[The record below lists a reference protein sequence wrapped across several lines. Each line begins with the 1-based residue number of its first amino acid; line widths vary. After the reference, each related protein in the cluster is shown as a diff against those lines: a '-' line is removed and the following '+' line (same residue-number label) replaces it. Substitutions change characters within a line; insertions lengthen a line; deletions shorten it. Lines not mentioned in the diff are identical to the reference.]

1 MWFVWLIWF
10 VLFIWL
16 IWFIWLVSFNQ
27 TNETDQTNQITV
39 FVSSFRLGAYE
50 IMRLKFLQRGWF
62 TILVLAG
69 TLSMVTAMALIDAS
83 SASAADAKKS
93 KKAVP
98 SVEST
103 AQRYAEAMG
112 AGNKVGVGQL
122 DFACQY
128 PLVAAAPHGIKTYP
142 ADSDLVYDSCWQRLR
157 EAHASTLVRTDIGM
171 EVLWPSN
178 GELVFFSEDLNR
190 YPASAFVTDSLGL
203 TPPGTGFHIRIVGSA
218 PLPSASFRLRPNGP
232 IVAVPTTLVKLSVSY
247 QDPLTAPLTYAAGSV
262 KWTSTI
268 KRTRRALKEITTQ
281 WVVLSGLKK
290 HGFAGDQAVVNLPVT
305 SGAISGSGIQEKIPF
320 TTETSRP
327 LPDSL
332 VWWGPTDFP
341 GLLIAGAARAAT
353 FPELRDRVAM
363 LNRVLIIDPNQ
374 AEALMVLSRH
384 LYAIVL
390 REAIPFH
397 KLTVRDPALALVVNE
412 HFWNIYAQA
421 TRMDLSLG
429 MEMGGFDKPTTA
441 DYLYRMLSAMQTLAV
456 VRPEQLDNQF
466 RLGVA
471 YRWNNDQEAAIATHQ
486 SLVKAIPAQRRA
498 GRAEALLQLAW
509 SRINKVAW
517 NRILD
522 DSDIRVAYQDAD
534 EALTFADL
542 PLDKFMAEY
551 TKAYSLLFTPDRDN
565 QAVLERLTEAKR
577 WFAEIPGQTPDIW
590 NFFIGAESLKAVL
603 DADPIFQPILAQAED
618 KKG

>member
-1 MWFVWLIWF
+1 MCLH
-10 VLFIWL
+10 
-16 IWFIWLVSFNQ
+16 
-27 TNETDQTNQITV
+27 T
-39 FVSSFRLGAYE
+39 
-50 IMRLKFLQRGWF
+50 LQRGWF
-62 TILVLAG
+62 TILFLAG
-69 TLSMVTAMALIDAS
+69 TLSILTGMNLIEAS
-83 SASAADAKKS
+83 SASAAAAKKS
-93 KKAVP
+93 KQAVT
-98 SVEST
+98 SAEAT
-103 AQRYAEAMG
+103 AQRFAEAMG

-128 PLVAAAPHGIKTYP
+128 PLVAAAPHGIKSYP

-157 EAHASTLVRTDIGM
+157 EAHASTLIRSDVGM

-203 TPPGTGFHIRIVGSA
+203 TPPGTGFHIHIVGST

-247 QDPLTAPLTYAAGSV
+247 QDPLTAPVTYAAGSV
-262 KWTSTI
+262 KWTNTI

-281 WVVLSGLKK
+281 WIVLSGLKK
-290 HGFAGDQAVVNLPVT
+290 YGFAGDRAVVNLPVT

-320 TTETSRP
+320 VTETSRA

-332 VWWGPTDFP
+332 VWWGPTDVP
-341 GLLIAGAARAAT
+341 GLLTAGAARAAT

-390 REAIPFH
+390 REAFPFH
-397 KLTVRDPALALVVNE
+397 KLTVTDPALALVVNE

-421 TRMDLSLG
+421 ARMDLSLG

-456 VRPEQLDNQF
+456 VRPEQLDNTF

-486 SLVKAIPAQRRA
+486 SLVKAIPAGRRA

-517 NRILD
+517 NRNFD
-522 DSDIRVAYQDAD
+522 DPDIRVAYQDAD
-534 EALTFADL
+534 DALTLADL
-542 PLDKFMAEY
+542 PLDKFIAEY

-565 QAVLERLTEAKR
+565 RALLERLTEAKR

-590 NFFIGAESLKAVL
+590 QFFIEAESLKAVL
-603 DADPIFQPILAQAED
+603 DADPIFQPILARAEE
-618 KKG
+618 KQG

>member
-1 MWFVWLIWF
+1 
-10 VLFIWL
+10 
-16 IWFIWLVSFNQ
+16 
-27 TNETDQTNQITV
+27 
-39 FVSSFRLGAYE
+39 
-50 IMRLKFLQRGWF
+50 MRLQILPRGWF
-62 TILVLAG
+62 TILFLAG
-69 TLSMVTAMALIDAS
+69 ILSFVTEMTLIEAS
-83 SASAADAKKS
+83 SAFAAAAAM
-93 KKAVP
+93 KAVT
-98 SVEST
+98 SAEAT

-128 PLVAAAPHGIKTYP
+128 PLVAASPHGIKSYP
-142 ADSDLVYDSCWQRLR
+142 ANSNLVYDSCWQRLR
-157 EAHASTLVRTDIGM
+157 ETHASTLIRTDVGM

-178 GELVFFSEDLNR
+178 GELVFFNEDLNR
-190 YPASAFVTDSLGL
+190 YPASAFITDSLGL
-203 TPPGTGFHIRIVGSA
+203 TPPGTGFHTHVVGSA

-232 IVAVPTTLVKLSVSY
+232 IVSVPATLVKLSVSY

-262 KWTSTI
+262 KWTNTI

-290 HGFAGDQAVVNLPVT
+290 HGFAGDRAVVNLPVT
-305 SGAISGSGIQEKIPF
+305 SGAVSGSGIQEQIPF
-320 TTETSRP
+320 VTETSRA

-332 VWWGPTDFP
+332 VWWGPTDVP
-341 GLLIAGAARAAT
+341 GLLTAGAARAAT

-412 HFWNIYAQA
+412 HFWNIYAQS

-456 VRPEQLDNQF
+456 VRPEQLDNLF

-498 GRAEALLQLAW
+498 GRTEALLQLAW

-517 NRILD
+517 NRNFD
-522 DSDIRVAYQDAD
+522 DPDIRVAYQDAD
-534 EALTFADL
+534 EALTLADL
-542 PLDKFMAEY
+542 PLDKFLAEY

-565 QAVLERLTEAKR
+565 QALSERLTEAKR

-590 NFFIGAESLKAVL
+590 QFFIGAESLKAVL
-603 DADPIFQPILAQAED
+603 DADPIFQPILAAAEE

>member
-1 MWFVWLIWF
+1 MCLH
-10 VLFIWL
+10 
-16 IWFIWLVSFNQ
+16 
-27 TNETDQTNQITV
+27 T
-39 FVSSFRLGAYE
+39 
-50 IMRLKFLQRGWF
+50 LQRGWF
-62 TILVLAG
+62 TILFLAG
-69 TLSMVTAMALIDAS
+69 TLSILIGMNLIEAS
-83 SASAADAKKS
+83 SASAAAAKKS
-93 KKAVP
+93 KQAVT
-98 SVEST
+98 SAEAT
-103 AQRYAEAMG
+103 AQRFAEAMG

-128 PLVAAAPHGIKTYP
+128 PLVAAAPHGIKSYP

-157 EAHASTLVRTDIGM
+157 EAHASTLIRSDVGM

-203 TPPGTGFHIRIVGSA
+203 TPPGTGFHIHIVGST

-247 QDPLTAPLTYAAGSV
+247 QDPLTAPVTYAAGSV
-262 KWTSTI
+262 KWTNTI

-281 WVVLSGLKK
+281 WIVLSGLKK
-290 HGFAGDQAVVNLPVT
+290 YGFAGDRAVVNLPVT

-320 TTETSRP
+320 VTETSRA

-332 VWWGPTDFP
+332 VWWGPTDVP
-341 GLLIAGAARAAT
+341 GLLTAGAARAAT

-390 REAIPFH
+390 REAFPFH
-397 KLTVRDPALALVVNE
+397 KLTVTDPALALVVNE

-421 TRMDLSLG
+421 ARMDLSLG

-456 VRPEQLDNQF
+456 VRPEQLDNTF

-486 SLVKAIPAQRRA
+486 SLVKAIPAGRRA

-517 NRILD
+517 NRNFD
-522 DSDIRVAYQDAD
+522 DPDIRVAYQDAD
-534 EALTFADL
+534 DALTLADL
-542 PLDKFMAEY
+542 PLDKFIAEY

-565 QAVLERLTEAKR
+565 RALLERLTEAKR

-590 NFFIGAESLKAVL
+590 QFFIEAESLKAVL
-603 DADPIFQPILAQAED
+603 DADPIFQPILARAEE
-618 KKG
+618 KQG

>member
-1 MWFVWLIWF
+1 
-10 VLFIWL
+10 
-16 IWFIWLVSFNQ
+16 
-27 TNETDQTNQITV
+27 
-39 FVSSFRLGAYE
+39 
-50 IMRLKFLQRGWF
+50 MRLQILQRGWF
-62 TILVLAG
+62 TILFLAG
-69 TLSMVTAMALIDAS
+69 TLSIVTAMTLIEAS
-83 SASAADAKKS
+83 SASAAAAKKS
-93 KKAVP
+93 KQAVT
-98 SVEST
+98 SAEAT

-112 AGNKVGVGQL
+112 AGNKAGVGQL
-122 DFACQY
+122 DFSCQY
-128 PLVAAAPHGIKTYP
+128 PLVAAAPHGIKSYP

-157 EAHASTLVRTDIGM
+157 EAHASTLVRSDVGM

-203 TPPGTGFHIRIVGSA
+203 SPPGTGFHTHIVGSVS
-218 PLPSASFRLRPNGP
+218 LPSASFRLRPNGP
-232 IVAVPTTLVKLSVSY
+232 TVAVPTTLVKLSVSY

-268 KRTRRALKEITTQ
+268 KRARRALKEITTQ

-290 HGFAGDQAVVNLPVT
+290 HGFVGDRAIVNLPVT
-305 SGAISGSGIQEKIPF
+305 SGAVSGSGIQEKIPF
-320 TTETSRP
+320 VTETSRV

-332 VWWGPTDFP
+332 VWWGPTDVP
-341 GLLIAGAARAAT
+341 GLLTAGAARAAT

-390 REAIPFH
+390 REAFPFH

-441 DYLYRMLSAMQTLAV
+441 DYLYRMLSAMRTLAV
-456 VRPEQLDNQF
+456 VRPEQLDNLF

-486 SLVKAIPAQRRA
+486 SLVKAIPAERRA

-517 NRILD
+517 NRNFD
-522 DSDIRVAYQDAD
+522 DPDIRVAYQDAD
-534 EALTFADL
+534 EALTLADL
-542 PLDKFMAEY
+542 PLDKFLAEY

-565 QAVLERLTEAKR
+565 QALSERLTEAKR
-577 WFAEIPGQTPDIW
+577 WFAEIPGQSPDIW
-590 NFFIGAESLKAVL
+590 QFFLGAESLKAVL
-603 DADPIFQPILAQAED
+603 DADPIFQPILAQAEE

>member
-1 MWFVWLIWF
+1 MIQYRLLF
-10 VLFIWL
+10 VLHARSL
-16 IWFIWLVSFNQ
+16 S
-27 TNETDQTNQITV
+27 D
-39 FVSSFRLGAYE
+39 
-50 IMRLKFLQRGWF
+50 IMRLQILQRGWF
-62 TILVLAG
+62 TILFLAG
-69 TLSMVTAMALIDAS
+69 TLSIVIAMTLFEAS
-83 SASAADAKKS
+83 SASAAAAKKS
-93 KKAVP
+93 KQAVT
-98 SVEST
+98 SAEAT
-103 AQRYAEAMG
+103 ARRYAEAMG

-128 PLVAAAPHGIKTYP
+128 PLVAAAPYGIKSYP

-157 EAHASTLVRTDIGM
+157 EAHASTLSRSDVGM

-178 GELVFFSEDLNR
+178 GELVFFSEDLDR

-203 TPPGTGFHIRIVGSA
+203 SPPGTGFHTHIVGSA
-218 PLPSASFRLRPNGP
+218 SLPSASFHLRPNGP

-247 QDPLTAPLTYAAGSV
+247 QDPLTAPITYAAGSV

-268 KRTRRALKEITTQ
+268 KRARRALKEITTQ

-290 HGFAGDQAVVNLPVT
+290 HGFAGDIAVVNLPVT
-305 SGAISGSGIQEKIPF
+305 SGAVSGSGIQEKIPF
-320 TTETSRP
+320 VTETSRA

-332 VWWGPTDFP
+332 VWWGPTDVP
-341 GLLIAGAARAAT
+341 GLLTAGAARAAT

-384 LYAIVL
+384 LYVVVL
-390 REAIPFH
+390 REAFPFH
-397 KLTVRDPALALVVNE
+397 KLTVRDPSLALVVNE
-412 HFWNIYAQA
+412 HFWNIYAQS

-441 DYLYRMLSAMQTLAV
+441 DYLYRMLSAMRTLAV
-456 VRPEQLDNQF
+456 VRPEQLDNLF

-517 NRILD
+517 NRNFD
-522 DSDIRVAYQDAD
+522 DPDIRVAYQDAD
-534 EALTFADL
+534 EALTLADL
-542 PLDKFMAEY
+542 PLDKFLAEY
-551 TKAYSLLFTPDRDN
+551 TKAYSLLFTPDRNN
-565 QAVLERLTEAKR
+565 QALSEQLTEAKR

-590 NFFIGAESLKAVL
+590 QFFIGAESLKAVL
-603 DADPIFQPILAQAED
+603 DADPIFQPILAQAKE
-618 KKG
+618 KSG

>member
-1 MWFVWLIWF
+1 
-10 VLFIWL
+10 
-16 IWFIWLVSFNQ
+16 
-27 TNETDQTNQITV
+27 
-39 FVSSFRLGAYE
+39 
-50 IMRLKFLQRGWF
+50 MRLKLLQRGWF
-62 TILVLAG
+62 TILLLSG
-69 TLSMVTAMALIDAS
+69 TLSMVTAMTMIEAS
-83 SASAADAKKS
+83 SASAAAAKKS
-93 KKAVP
+93 KKAVT
-98 SVEST
+98 SAEST

-112 AGNKVGVGQL
+112 AGNKEGVGQL

-157 EAHASTLVRTDIGM
+157 EAHASTLIRTDIGM

-203 TPPGTGFHIRIVGSA
+203 TPPGTGFHIHIVGSA
-218 PLPSASFRLRPNGP
+218 PLPSASFRLRANGS

-290 HGFAGDQAVVNLPVT
+290 HGFAGDTAVVNLLVT
-305 SGAISGSGIQEKIPF
+305 SGAVSGSGIQEKIPF
-320 TTETSRP
+320 VTETSRP
-327 LPDSL
+327 LPGSL

-353 FPELRDRVAM
+353 FPELRDLVAM

-441 DYLYRMLSAMQTLAV
+441 DYLYRMLSAMRTLAV

-471 YRWNNDQEAAIATHQ
+471 YRWNNDQEAAIATHL

-509 SRINKVAW
+509 SRIN
-517 NRILD
+517 
-522 DSDIRVAYQDAD
+522 SDIRVAYQDAD
-534 EALTFADL
+534 EAFTLADL

-590 NFFIGAESLKAVL
+590 QFFIGAESLKAVL
-603 DADPIFQPILAQAED
+603 DADPIFQPIMAQAEE
-618 KKG
+618 KQG

>member
-1 MWFVWLIWF
+1 
-10 VLFIWL
+10 
-16 IWFIWLVSFNQ
+16 
-27 TNETDQTNQITV
+27 
-39 FVSSFRLGAYE
+39 
-50 IMRLKFLQRGWF
+50 
-62 TILVLAG
+62 
-69 TLSMVTAMALIDAS
+69 
-83 SASAADAKKS
+83 
-93 KKAVP
+93 
-98 SVEST
+98 
-103 AQRYAEAMG
+103 
-112 AGNKVGVGQL
+112 
-122 DFACQY
+122 
-128 PLVAAAPHGIKTYP
+128 
-142 ADSDLVYDSCWQRLR
+142 
-157 EAHASTLVRTDIGM
+157 M

-178 GELVFFSEDLNR
+178 GDLVFFSEDLNR

-203 TPPGTGFHIRIVGSA
+203 TPPGTRFHTHIVGSA
-218 PLPSASFRLRPNGP
+218 SLPSASFRLRPNGP
-232 IVAVPTTLVKLSVSY
+232 IVAVPTTLVKLSISY

-281 WVVLSGLKK
+281 WIVLSGLKK
-290 HGFAGDQAVVNLPVT
+290 HGFVGDRAVLNLPVT
-305 SGAISGSGIQEKIPF
+305 SGAISGNGIQEKIPF
-320 TTETSRP
+320 VTETSQA

-332 VWWGPTDFP
+332 VWWGPTDLP
-341 GLLIAGAARAAT
+341 GLLTAGTARAAT

-374 AEALMVLSRH
+374 PEALMVLSRH
-384 LYAIVL
+384 LYTIVL

-397 KLTVRDPALALVVNE
+397 KLTVSDPALALVVNE
-412 HFWNIYAQA
+412 HFWNIYAQS

-441 DYLYRMLSAMQTLAV
+441 DYLYRMLSAMRTLAV
-456 VRPEQLDNQF
+456 VRPEQLDNRF

-471 YRWNNDQEAAIATHQ
+471 LRWNNDQEAAIETHQ
-486 SLVKAIPAQRRA
+486 SLVNAIPLERRA

-517 NRILD
+517 NRIFD
-522 DSDIRVAYQDAD
+522 DSDIRVAYQNAD
-534 EALTFADL
+534 EALALADL

-565 QAVLERLTEAKR
+565 RALLERLTEAKR

-603 DADPIFQPILAQAED
+603 DADPIFQPILAQGED

>member
-1 MWFVWLIWF
+1 
-10 VLFIWL
+10 
-16 IWFIWLVSFNQ
+16 
-27 TNETDQTNQITV
+27 
-39 FVSSFRLGAYE
+39 
-50 IMRLKFLQRGWF
+50 MRLKILQRGWF
-62 TILVLAG
+62 TTLFLAG
-69 TLSMVTAMALIDAS
+69 TLSIVTAITLIEAS
-83 SASAADAKKS
+83 SAFAAAAKKS
-93 KKAVP
+93 KQAVT
-98 SVEST
+98 SAEAT

-112 AGNKVGVGQL
+112 AGNKADVGQL
-122 DFACQY
+122 DFSCQY

-157 EAHASTLVRTDIGM
+157 EAHASTLVRSDVGM

-178 GELVFFSEDLNR
+178 GDLVFFSEDLNR

-203 TPPGTGFHIRIVGSA
+203 TPPGTGFHTHIVGSA
-218 PLPSASFRLRPNGP
+218 SLPSASFRLRPNGP

-268 KRTRRALKEITTQ
+268 KRARRALKEITAQ

-290 HGFAGDQAVVNLPVT
+290 HGFAGDRAVVNLPVT
-305 SGAISGSGIQEKIPF
+305 SGAVFGSGIQEKIPF
-320 TTETSRP
+320 VTETSRA

-332 VWWGPTDFP
+332 VWWGPTDVP
-341 GLLIAGAARAAT
+341 GLLTAGAARAAT

-390 REAIPFH
+390 REAFPFH

-441 DYLYRMLSAMQTLAV
+441 DYLYRMLSAMRTLAV
-456 VRPEQLDNQF
+456 VRPEQLDNLF

-486 SLVKAIPAQRRA
+486 SLVKAIPAARRA

-509 SRINKVAW
+509 SRVNKVAW
-517 NRILD
+517 NRNFD
-522 DSDIRVAYQDAD
+522 DPDIRVAYQDAD
-534 EALTFADL
+534 EALTLADL

-565 QAVLERLTEAKR
+565 RALLERLTEAKR

-590 NFFIGAESLKAVL
+590 QFFIGAESLKAVL
-603 DADPIFQPILAQAED
+603 DADPIFQPILAQAEE
-618 KKG
+618 KRG

>member
-1 MWFVWLIWF
+1 M
-10 VLFIWL
+10 
-16 IWFIWLVSFNQ
+16 
-27 TNETDQTNQITV
+27 
-39 FVSSFRLGAYE
+39 
-50 IMRLKFLQRGWF
+50 MRLQILQRGWF
-62 TILVLAG
+62 TILFLAG
-69 TLSMVTAMALIDAS
+69 ILSIVTAMILIEAS
-83 SASAADAKKS
+83 SAFAAAAAM
-93 KKAVP
+93 KAVT
-98 SVEST
+98 SAEAT

-128 PLVAAAPHGIKTYP
+128 PLVAESPHGIKTYP
-142 ADSDLVYDSCWQRLR
+142 ANSDLVYDSCWQRLR
-157 EAHASTLVRTDIGM
+157 ETHASTLIRTDVGM

-203 TPPGTGFHIRIVGSA
+203 TPPGTGFHIHIVGSA

-232 IVAVPTTLVKLSVSY
+232 TVEVPTTLVKLSVSY

-262 KWTSTI
+262 KWTTTI
-268 KRTRRALKEITTQ
+268 KRTRRTLKEITTQ

-290 HGFAGDQAVVNLPVT
+290 HGFAGDRAIVNLPVA
-305 SGAISGSGIQEKIPF
+305 SGAVSDSGTQEKIPF
-320 TTETSRP
+320 VTETSRA

-332 VWWGPTDFP
+332 VWWGPTDVP
-341 GLLIAGAARAAT
+341 GLLTAGAARAAT

-390 REAIPFH
+390 REAISFH

-421 TRMDLSLG
+421 ERMDLSLG

-441 DYLYRMLSAMQTLAV
+441 DYLYRMLSAMQTLAI
-456 VRPEQLDNQF
+456 VRPEQLDNLF

-471 YRWNNDQEAAIATHQ
+471 YRWNNDQEPAIATHQ

-509 SRINKVAW
+509 SRVNKVAW
-517 NRILD
+517 NRNFD
-522 DSDIRVAYQDAD
+522 DPDIRIAYQDAD
-534 EALTFADL
+534 EALTLADL

-565 QAVLERLTEAKR
+565 RALLERLTEAKR

-590 NFFIGAESLKAVL
+590 QFFIGAESLKAVL
-603 DADPIFQPILAQAED
+603 DADPIFQPILAQAEE
-618 KKG
+618 KRG

>member
-1 MWFVWLIWF
+1 
-10 VLFIWL
+10 
-16 IWFIWLVSFNQ
+16 
-27 TNETDQTNQITV
+27 
-39 FVSSFRLGAYE
+39 
-50 IMRLKFLQRGWF
+50 MRLLILPRGWF
-62 TILVLAG
+62 TILFLAG
-69 TLSMVTAMALIDAS
+69 TLFIVAAMTVIEAS
-83 SASAADAKKS
+83 SASAAAAKKS
-93 KKAVP
+93 KQAVT
-98 SVEST
+98 SAEAT

-112 AGNKVGVGQL
+112 AGNKVDVCRL

-128 PLVAAAPHGIKTYP
+128 PLVAAAPHGIKSYP
-142 ADSDLVYDSCWQRLR
+142 ADSNPVYESCWQRLR
-157 EAHASTLVRTDIGM
+157 EAHASTLIRSDVGM

-178 GELVFFSEDLNR
+178 GDLVFFSEDLNR

-203 TPPGTGFHIRIVGSA
+203 TPPGTGFHIHIVGSES
-218 PLPSASFRLRPNGP
+218 LPSASFRLRPNGP

-247 QDPLTAPLTYAAGSV
+247 QDPLTAPVTYAAGSV
-262 KWTSTI
+262 KWTNTI

-290 HGFAGDQAVVNLPVT
+290 HGFAGDRAVLNLPVT
-305 SGAISGSGIQEKIPF
+305 SGAVSGSGIQEKIPF
-320 TTETSRP
+320 VTETSRA

-332 VWWGPTDFP
+332 VWWGPTDVP
-341 GLLIAGAARAAT
+341 GLLTAGAARAAT

-374 AEALMVLSRH
+374 PEALMVLSRH

-390 REAIPFH
+390 REAFPFH

-421 TRMDLSLG
+421 ARMDLSLG

-441 DYLYRMLSAMQTLAV
+441 DYLYRMLSAMQTLAA
-456 VRPEQLDNQF
+456 VRPEQLDNTF

-486 SLVKAIPAQRRA
+486 SLVKAIPAGRRA

-517 NRILD
+517 NRNFD
-522 DSDIRVAYQDAD
+522 DPDIRAAYQDAD
-534 EALTFADL
+534 EALTLADL
-542 PLDKFMAEY
+542 PLDKFIAEY

-565 QAVLERLTEAKR
+565 RALLERLTEAKR

-590 NFFIGAESLKAVL
+590 QFFIGAESLKAVL
-603 DADPIFQPILAQAED
+603 DADPIFQPILARAEE
-618 KKG
+618 KQG

>member
-1 MWFVWLIWF
+1 
-10 VLFIWL
+10 
-16 IWFIWLVSFNQ
+16 
-27 TNETDQTNQITV
+27 
-39 FVSSFRLGAYE
+39 
-50 IMRLKFLQRGWF
+50 MRLKFLQCGRF
-62 TILVLAG
+62 TILLLAG
-69 TLSMVTAMALIDAS
+69 TLSIVTAMALIEAS
-83 SASAADAKKS
+83 SASAAAAKKS
-93 KKAVP
+93 KKAVT
-98 SVEST
+98 SAEAT

-142 ADSDLVYDSCWQRLR
+142 VDSDLVYDSCWQRLR
-157 EAHASTLVRTDIGM
+157 EAHASTLVRSDVGM
-171 EVLWPSN
+171 EVVWPSN

-203 TPPGTGFHIRIVGSA
+203 TPPGTGFHIHIVGSA
-218 PLPSASFRLRPNGP
+218 PLPSASFHLRPNGP
-232 IVAVPTTLVKLSVSY
+232 IVAVPTTLVKLSISY

-281 WVVLSGLKK
+281 WVVLSGLRK
-290 HGFAGDQAVVNLPVT
+290 HGFAGNTAVVNLPVT
-305 SGAISGSGIQEKIPF
+305 SGDVSGSGVQEKIPF
-320 TTETSRP
+320 ITETSRP

-332 VWWGPTDFP
+332 VWWGPTDLP

-353 FPELRDRVAM
+353 FPELHDRVAM

-374 AEALMVLSRH
+374 TEALMVLSRH

-397 KLTVRDPALALVVNE
+397 KLSVRDPALALVINE

-441 DYLYRMLSAMQTLAV
+441 DYLYRMLSAMRTLAV

-534 EALTFADL
+534 EALTLADL

-590 NFFIGAESLKAVL
+590 QFFIGAESLKAVL
-603 DADPIFQPILAQAED
+603 DADPIFQPILAQAEE
-618 KKG
+618 KQG